1 MTSSSNQKDPTLD
14 DAAPVKLA
22 LEQSRE
28 VKAKVEECVGDITAV
43 NGAVEARISEGAT
56 TLSAPKALAQGR
68 KVESKVQE
76 VAGDLQKVTE
86 TLAQGIEE
94 LKQLESDLAESRAAL
109 VDSEAALAA
118 STEAEKRALEQALH
132 DSTTGLPN
140 RDLFD
145 IRIEQAMS
153 MAERHGWTLAVM
165 FLDLDRFKRINDDHG
180 HAAGD
185 AVLREVASRLL
196 EHVRGEDTVCR
207 NGGDEFLYLL
217 VDPQGDDNI
226 ERIVG
231 RLIERISEPLPAAGN
246 QLTVRAS
253 VGIAVYPRC
262 ARSADELIRSAD
274 AAMYRAKRR
283 RSGFAFADAAATVP
297 AGV

>member
-1 MTSSSNQKDPTLD
+1 MTSRSGQKDPAL
-14 DAAPVKLA
+14 DAAPVKVA

-28 VKAKVEECVGDITAV
+28 VKAKVEQWAGDITAA
-43 NGAVEARISEGAT
+43 NGAVEARISAGAT
-56 TLSAPKALAQGR
+56 TVSAPKALAAGR
-68 KVESKVQE
+68 QVESKVQE

-86 TLAQGIEE
+86 TLSQGIEE
-94 LKQLESDLAESRAAL
+94 LKQLEGHLAESRAAL
-109 VDSEAALAA
+109 ADSEAALAA
-118 STEAEKRALEQALH
+118 STEAEKKALEQALH

-145 IRIEQAMS
+145 IRLEQAMS

-165 FLDLDRFKRINDDHG
+165 FLDLDRFKRINDEHG

-185 AVLREVASRLL
+185 SVLREVASRLL

-217 VDPQGDDNI
+217 VNPQGDDNI
-226 ERIVG
+226 ARIACKLMERIC
-231 RLIERISEPLPAAGN
+231 EPLPAAGR

-253 VGIAVYPRC
+253 VGISVYPHC
-262 ARSADELIRSAD
+262 ARTADELVRSAD

-283 RSGFAFADAAATVP
+283 QSGYAFAEVAARGRADS
-297 AGV
+297 